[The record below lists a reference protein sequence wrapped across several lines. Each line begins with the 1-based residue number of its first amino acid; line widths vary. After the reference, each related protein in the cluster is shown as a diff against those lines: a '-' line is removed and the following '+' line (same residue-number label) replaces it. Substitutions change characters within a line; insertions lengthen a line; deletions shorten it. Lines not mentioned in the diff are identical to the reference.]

1 MSTPQEAAQ
10 KVLGHYAG
18 YAATWT
24 IRLGLETG
32 LLASIAT
39 HPEGIDA
46 GRLAETRGF
55 DPTYTA
61 VWCRAAY
68 AGGILD
74 VAPSGAYVLAP
85 HMAVLLLD
93 KDAPGYLG
101 GMSRVLVAM
110 RETFAAY
117 PELFASGRHATWAD
131 FAPEWIEAVGDAG
144 QTFYTRMLGQVFGR
158 LPAVKAALEGGGD
171 VLDLA
176 CGLCRGPAK
185 MARAY
190 PRATFTGV
198 DGDAKSL
205 ERAREVLV
213 RAEIGDRF
221 ALKCA
226 ALEDLDVREAH
237 DVAIINISLHEARDM
252 KRVVENAHRALRPG
266 GTFVVSEFPFPET
279 VEGCRALPGQI
290 MSAIQFFEGHIGCQ
304 LQPTSRFVTLLGEAG
319 FDDVAAIDVT
329 PTHVVIHGT
338 KR

>member
-1 MSTPQEAAQ
+1 MTTPQEAAQ

-32 LLASIAT
+32 LLASIAS
-39 HPEGIDA
+39 HPQGVDA
-46 GRLAETRGF
+46 PRLAAMRGL

-74 VAPSGAYVLAP
+74 VGADGAYVLAP
-85 HMAVLLLD
+85 HMTALLLD
-93 KDAPGYLG
+93 KEGPGYLG

-110 RETFAAY
+110 RETFSAY
-117 PELFASGRHATWAD
+117 PDVLASGRHATWAD
-131 FAPEWIEAVGDAG
+131 FPTEWIEAVGDAG
-144 QTFYTRMLGQVFGR
+144 QTFYTRMLAQVFGR
-158 LPAVKAALEGGGD
+158 LPRLQAALEGGGG

-176 CGLCRGPAK
+176 CGLCRGPIK
-185 MARAY
+185 VARAY
-190 PRATFTGV
+190 RRATFTGV
-198 DGDAKSL
+198 DYDAKSL

-213 RAEIGDRF
+213 RAEVGERF
-221 ALKCA
+221 DLKQST
-226 ALEDLDVREAH
+226 LEDLDLHESH
-237 DVAIINISLHEARDM
+237 DVAVINISLHEARDM
-252 KRVVENAHRALRPG
+252 KRVVENAHRALRRG

-279 VEGCRALPGQI
+279 LEGCRALPGQI

-304 LQPTSRFVTLLGEAG
+304 LQPTSRFVTLLREAG
-319 FDDVAAIDVT
+319 FDDVGTIDVT

-338 KR
+338 K